1 MLVRPLASVSVTLLH
16 RYSMNSQT
24 SLSLEEA
31 DLRRR
36 YDTARRL
43 CHVARSERLWRQV
56 MDARRKAAENR
67 YGSVFVTVRYREAP
81 ERSAVYLKMDLRRIG
96 WSENPEG
103 RYFTPLLV
111 AQADCDLPCSGDDSP
126 CDSEGPCPHTRDVF
140 ILPDDND
147 SWVYKRL
154 AQQAGPQPITHRE
167 ARWGLGELLRNRG
180 TTNW

>member
-1 MLVRPLASVSVTLLH
+1 
-16 RYSMNSQT
+16 MNSQT

-36 YDTARRL
+36 YDTSRRL

-67 YGSVFVTVRYREAP
+67 YGSVFVKVRYRGSA
-81 ERSAVYLKMDLRRIG
+81 ERAAVYLKTDLRSVG
-96 WSENPEG
+96 WIQNPRG
-103 RYFTPLLV
+103 RHLPPLLV
-111 AQADCDLPCSGDDSP
+111 AQADCDLMCNGEQSP
-126 CDSEGPCPHTRDVF
+126 CGLDGPCPHTRDVF
-140 ILPDDND
+140 ITQEDND

-154 AQQAGPQPITHRE
+154 IQQAGPQPLTYRSPGWRLSEI
-167 ARWGLGELLRNRG
+167 LRNRG